1 MENSNHTIGNRTLD
15 FQACQATANIW
26 KRSITLLRSLFTSIS
41 IWRRRLIAGIDFC
54 RKQQQGIKQSVLVPS
69 VLLMTEDSV
78 MSKENDS
85 DVSKV
90 AGEIYF
96 V

>member
-1 MENSNHTIGNRTLD
+1 M
-15 FQACQATANIW
+15 
-26 KRSITLLRSLFTSIS
+26 
-41 IWRRRLIAGIDFC
+41 IAGIDFC

>member
-1 MENSNHTIGNRTLD
+1 
-15 FQACQATANIW
+15 
-26 KRSITLLRSLFTSIS
+26 
-41 IWRRRLIAGIDFC
+41 
-54 RKQQQGIKQSVLVPS
+54 
-69 VLLMTEDSV
+69 

-96 V
+96 VYSLLTSEEDERAEILFIHAN